1 MAPASDRSGK
11 GKTPVVVPAETRT
24 DPPGDV
30 GFRDR
35 PFNFNSDFFL
45 AVIIY
50 YRPSTRPT
58 QLCPIPSLPI
68 FCVKMGRVPEDIDV

>member
-1 MAPASDRSGK
+1 MH
-11 GKTPVVVPAETRT
+11 VVVRAETRT
-24 DPPGDV
+24 DSPGDV

-35 PFNFNSDFFL
+35 PFNFNSDFSL

-58 QLCPIPSLPI
+58 LLIPDEPATSRIAL
-68 FCVKMGRVPEDIDV
+68 